1 MAGKWKIFP
10 VENIHKLSG
19 CRKEHADHFPVE
31 NGSNFPVESEN
42 FPDTPMET
50 LVMHPTNTED
60 ARNGADQSQ
69 TCMVLETPNTL
80 CSRNMIFLLLGF
92 LANFPEYFPEKRV
105 MRNGFFFSDFLTP
118 CHFSDFPVRTSVDG
132 PWGRNSQS
140 EEAML
145 GATLGILEYSRSNV
159 WNCK

>member
-50 LVMHPTNTED
+50 LVMHPANTED
-60 ARNGADQSQ
+60 ARNGAGQSQ
-69 TCMVLETPNTL
+69 TCRVLETPNTL
-80 CSRNMIFLLLGF
+80 CNRNMCFLLLGF

-105 MRNGFFFSDFLTP
+105 MRNGFFFSDCNSEFCAVTLTFGPKPESSHLNPPKSCIFNLFLTYFARIP
-118 CHFSDFPVRTSVDG
+118 ETHF
-132 PWGRNSQS
+132 
-140 EEAML
+140 
-145 GATLGILEYSRSNV
+145 
-159 WNCK
+159 

>member
-1 MAGKWKIFP
+1 MAGKRKSFP

-19 CRKEHADHFPVE
+19 CRKEHADHFPGE

-60 ARNGADQSQ
+60 ARNGVGQSQ
-69 TCMVLETPNTL
+69 TFRVLETPNTL
-80 CSRNMIFLLLGF
+80 CSRNMSFLLLGF

-105 MRNGFFFSDFLTP
+105 MRNGFSSLSQTP
-118 CHFSDFPVRTSVDG
+118 ASSANQEI
-132 PWGRNSQS
+132 NSKD
-140 EEAML
+140 
-145 GATLGILEYSRSNV
+145 N
-159 WNCK
+159 